1 MPREN
6 GSAHPNAYP
15 PGWVMVI
22 GSLLIIFHLL
32 CALHTTLFT
41 SSGPW
46 PTPNGNMQALPPQ
59 FAITIGRLSI
69 NEQPVLEAY
78 QRAMRVYSSFRF
90 SSIRQETLEISFE
103 GIFKDTAGNVISK
116 KSIPDPEAPAS
127 IRYRQVQLAQ
137 QLGNDE
143 PLPPPQAVI
152 IAAPGKT
159 LENVRWWQADGE
171 NRMVLKED
179 NPNSVPR
186 NQNFMTPSASQYLI
200 AKSFAR
206 FLGRHHEQPRV
217 ELVRYW
223 YEPVLPMVLIEDEA
237 PTADVLRRFQ
247 SSYGVLPQ

>member
-6 GSAHPNAYP
+6 GSTYP

-22 GSLLIIFHLL
+22 GSLLIIFHLF
-32 CALHTTLFT
+32 CALHTSLFT

-59 FAITIGRLSI
+59 FAISIGRFSVNGI
-69 NEQPVLEAY
+69 NLLEQY
-78 QRAMRVYSSFRF
+78 QRLLRIYSSFRF

-103 GIFKDTAGNVISK
+103 GIFRDAAGNVISK
-116 KSIPDPEAPAS
+116 KSFPDPEAPSS
-127 IRYRQVQLAQ
+127 IRYRQIQLAQ

-143 PLPPPQAVI
+143 PLPPPQGVV

-159 LENVRWWQADGE
+159 LENVRWWHPDGD
-171 NRMVLKED
+171 NRMVLKSD
-179 NPNSVPR
+179 NPNAVPR

-206 FLGRHHEQPRV
+206 FLGRQYEQPKV

-223 YEPVLPMVLIEDEA
+223 YEPVLPMVLVEDEA